1 VTAVA
6 LVLVAVWIALLVL
19 ARVRPGSRAGRAR
32 RLNAGLLLATAAASF
47 ATCAA
52 PVVPLVSGFGAVAG
66 ASPAEKAA
74 VLERVIDGARPAMPL
89 ALLAL
94 PVLVLGVV
102 EYLGNRRR
110 LRQLQLERGVVEAG

>member
-1 VTAVA
+1 
-6 LVLVAVWIALLVL
+6 
-19 ARVRPGSRAGRAR
+19 
-32 RLNAGLLLATAAASF
+32 
-47 ATCAA
+47 
-52 PVVPLVSGFGAVAG
+52 
-66 ASPAEKAA
+66 

-110 LRQLQLERGVVEAG
+110 LRQLLLERGVVEAG